1 MHNVLGWRTA
11 TLSNSIFSLDAG
23 VSVNSED
30 RPHRA
35 GEVGVL
41 KTSAISGGV
50 FRPEQNK
57 AVLPV
62 ERALVAEPIVA
73 DSILLSRMNTPALVG
88 ECCYIEEARPTLFL
102 PDRIW
107 QLRPKNRAD
116 VSMRWLSFVLRS
128 DSTRAYIETHASGTS
143 GSMKNLAKSKLMALR
158 VDYPPFSEQV
168 AIAKI
173 LDTLDTTIRQ
183 TEAIIEKIKL
193 VKQGLLDDLLTRGI
207 GDNGELRPPQSQAPH
222 LYKDSPLGWL
232 PKEWEEV
239 RLEEILS
246 RIDAGKSP
254 SCQDTPAYGDF
265 WGVLKVGAVH
275 PDGLRHVENKIVEDR
290 HLWNAEYLVRR
301 GDLLFSRANTP
312 DLVGLVCLVEDSPRR
327 LMLSDKTLRLTLRP
341 ELMLAKFG
349 SMVLQTP
356 NSRAQIEVAA
366 TGTSGSMKNISQPA
380 IKSLLVPRPPVDEQ
394 LRIILRVAAMDGR
407 CADEG
412 LQLDKLKRLKQGL
425 MDDLLT
431 GRVRVTPLLEPLGA

>member
-1 MHNVLGWRTA
+1 MIKVLSGWA
-11 TLSNSIFSLDAG
+11 F
-23 VSVNSED
+23 
-30 RPHRA
+30 P
-35 GEVGVL
+35 
-41 KTSAISGGV
+41 SGGFNQIDGLPLIRIRDLGRETTEV
-50 FRPEQNK
+50 KFKGHYDDTYVVQDGD
-57 AVLPV
+57 VLIGMDGDFTV
-62 ERALVAEPIVA
+62 KKWSGGLALLNQRVCKVQSVTQELDQGFLYWYLMPHVAEIHRKTPQTTVRHLSAASLYKIVTPPI
-73 DSILLSRMNTPALVG
+73 PACEQRV
-88 ECCYIEEARPTLFL
+88 
-102 PDRIW
+102 
-107 QLRPKNRAD
+107 
-116 VSMRWLSFVLRS
+116 VSL
-128 DSTRAYIETHASGTS
+128 
-143 GSMKNLAKSKLMALR
+143 
-158 VDYPPFSEQV
+158 
-168 AIAKI
+168 I
-173 LDTLDTTIRQ
+173 LDTLDSTIRQ
-183 TEAIIEKIKL
+183 TEAIIKKLKL
-193 VKQGLLDDLLTRGI
+193 VKQGLLHDLLTCGI
-207 GDNGELRPPQSQAPH
+207 DANGELRPPQSQAPH
-222 LYKDSPLGWL
+222 LYNDSPLGWL

-246 RIDAGKSP
+246 HIDAGKSP

-341 ELMLAKFG
+341 ERMLAKFG

-412 LQLDKLKRLKQGL
+412 LLLDKLKRLKQGL

-431 GRVRVTPLLEPLGA
+431 GRVRVTPLLETLGA

>member
-1 MHNVLGWRTA
+1 MIKVLSGWA
-11 TLSNSIFSLDAG
+11 F
-23 VSVNSED
+23 
-30 RPHRA
+30 P
-35 GEVGVL
+35 
-41 KTSAISGGV
+41 SGGFNQIDGLPLIRIRDLGRETTEV
-50 FRPEQNK
+50 KFKGHYDDTYVVQDGD
-57 AVLPV
+57 VLIGMDGDFTV
-62 ERALVAEPIVA
+62 KKWSGGLALLNQRVCKVQSVTQELDQGFLYWYLMPHVAEIHRKTPQTTVRHLSAASLYKIFTPPI
-73 DSILLSRMNTPALVG
+73 PACEQRV
-88 ECCYIEEARPTLFL
+88 
-102 PDRIW
+102 
-107 QLRPKNRAD
+107 
-116 VSMRWLSFVLRS
+116 VSL
-128 DSTRAYIETHASGTS
+128 
-143 GSMKNLAKSKLMALR
+143 
-158 VDYPPFSEQV
+158 
-168 AIAKI
+168 I
-173 LDTLDTTIRQ
+173 LDTLDSTIRQ
-183 TEAIIEKIKL
+183 TEAIIKKLKL
-193 VKQGLLDDLLTRGI
+193 VKQGLLHDLLTCGI
-207 GDNGELRPPQSQAPH
+207 DANGELRPPQSQAPH
-222 LYKDSPLGWL
+222 LYNDSPLGWL

-246 RIDAGKSP
+246 HIDAGKSP

-341 ELMLAKFG
+341 ERMLAKFG

-412 LQLDKLKRLKQGL
+412 LLLDKLKRLKQGL

-431 GRVRVTPLLEPLGA
+431 GRVRVTPLLETLGA